1 MSAGAFLDQA
11 RARAVLERALATG
24 RFAPSYLF
32 HGPPGTGKEEAA
44 LAFAQA
50 LNCTTW
56 TAGALPDLFAP
67 APAPTPLEGRDEQS
81 RLGGCGSCGSCLR
94 IGRYLHPDVIVRLPL
109 PRPREDEA
117 ADPSEALRFKAE
129 HPWRD
134 PDIQGGNL
142 SIGIKDV
149 RAVLRGLGYPP
160 VEAQWR
166 VIIFREA
173 ERLGEEAQNTLLK
186 SLEEPPART
195 LFILTTA
202 QPEALLPTVRSRC
215 QSIPFGPLPVEVI
228 SSWLRGQGLETG
240 DGPDPAQLARGSLKR
255 ALRILEE
262 GVPGRAEALALLE
275 EAAAGRRLQALE
287 RASGLVFRSAGDAWN
302 QARAVLDELLS
313 LVRDL
318 AAIQAGEGA
327 LLNPDVAGR
336 LEGIA
341 RRLPPAAVLKAIE
354 AVAEARGEVDGFVN
368 LALIYATLSEALSV
382 LAAGDAATPGAH
394 AR

>member
-1 MSAGAFLDQA
+1 
-11 RARAVLERALATG
+11 
-24 RFAPSYLF
+24 
-32 HGPPGTGKEEAA
+32 
-44 LAFAQA
+44 
-50 LNCTTW
+50 
-56 TAGALPDLFAP
+56 
-67 APAPTPLEGRDEQS
+67 
-81 RLGGCGSCGSCLR
+81 
-94 IGRYLHPDVIVRLPL
+94 
-109 PRPREDEA
+109 
-117 ADPSEALRFKAE
+117 
-129 HPWRD
+129 
-134 PDIQGGNL
+134 
-142 SIGIKDV
+142 
-149 RAVLRGLGYPP
+149 
-160 VEAQWR
+160 
-166 VIIFREA
+166 
-173 ERLGEEAQNTLLK
+173 
-186 SLEEPPART
+186 
-195 LFILTTA
+195 
-202 QPEALLPTVRSRC
+202 VRSRC